1 MDLKPAEDG
10 DMRLHSGYR
19 ERNVAPLSEL
29 LSETPEAF
37 PGRRVPAEEFPAAL
51 RPMEENVESDARV
64 S

>member
-1 MDLKPAEDG
+1 
-10 DMRLHSGYR
+10 MRLHSGYG

-37 PGRRVPAEEFPAAL
+37 LGRRITAEEFLAAL